1 MSPLF
6 TTGPGGEIRTPDP
19 MVPNHVRYQTALH
32 PDIYING
39 GEGGIRT
46 RAPLTRPNGLAN
58 RPLQP
63 T

>member
-1 MSPLF
+1 MSPHYIF
-6 TTGPGGEIRTPDP
+6 NTGPGGEIRTPDP

-32 PDIYING
+32 PVIYG

-58 RPLQP
+58 RPLEP